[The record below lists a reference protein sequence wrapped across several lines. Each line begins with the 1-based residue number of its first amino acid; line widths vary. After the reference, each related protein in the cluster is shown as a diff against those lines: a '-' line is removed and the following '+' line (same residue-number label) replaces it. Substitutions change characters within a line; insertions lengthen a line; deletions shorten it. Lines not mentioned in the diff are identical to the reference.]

1 MNGFVLIAALFAGFV
16 FLLYYLGI
24 LVHVTLFLLFV
35 ILAIVFYKVFVK
47 KFEPYESALIY
58 RFGRLHRISPAGW
71 TVVLPGIERV
81 GSVVDLREQKE
92 HILIPVI
99 TKEGLKVNIMALAY
113 FYVQNAR
120 DAVLNIKDYRDS
132 LLNLIESRVRD
143 ISGEFSFTQLIV
155 NVEKVEEI
163 LKKEI
168 SQPAGNWGLVL
179 NNFQIENIKPPE
191 QVMLAMEQKKVS

>member
-71 TVVLPGIERV
+71 TVVLPRI
-81 GSVVDLREQKE
+81 
-92 HILIPVI
+92 
-99 TKEGLKVNIMALAY
+99 
-113 FYVQNAR
+113 
-120 DAVLNIKDYRDS
+120 
-132 LLNLIESRVRD
+132 
-143 ISGEFSFTQLIV
+143 
-155 NVEKVEEI
+155 
-163 LKKEI
+163 
-168 SQPAGNWGLVL
+168 
-179 NNFQIENIKPPE
+179 
-191 QVMLAMEQKKVS
+191 